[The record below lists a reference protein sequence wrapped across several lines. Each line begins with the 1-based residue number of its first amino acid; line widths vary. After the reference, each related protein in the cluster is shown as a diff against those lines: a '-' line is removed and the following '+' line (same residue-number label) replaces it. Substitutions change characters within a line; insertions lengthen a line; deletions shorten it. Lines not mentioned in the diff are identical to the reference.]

1 MKYISST
8 QSYVNVSE
16 FIDMQAVSGH
26 NVSLYYGVIYNKSW
40 KKLNPI
46 KPNVRST
53 LATQWPQ
60 Y

>member
-53 LATQWPQ
+53 LATQ
-60 Y
+60 